1 MKEFVI
7 KPNEA
12 NQRFDKYL
20 KKLLPNAG
28 ASFIYKM
35 LRKKNITLNKKK
47 AAGNEVVVS
56 GDVINVFFSDE
67 TFDKFSANTSDL
79 QADFEALAKLDL
91 SGIEIVSETTDVLV
105 ASKPANMLSQKT
117 VDTDISANERLI
129 GYLIN
134 TNQLSFDDFKTF
146 KPSVCNRLD
155 RNTTGLILMGKTLN
169 GLQTLSSE
177 LKDRSINKYYRTIV
191 SGQITR
197 EMTIKGYLTKNT
209 SANKVTITDKKQNAD
224 SQYIETAYKPI
235 SCNNNLTRGEK
246 SITSNYFICCRV
258 FPYHRSSVRSSP
270 KSFVMRRLKAL
281 CSGASSAGSSA
292 SIAFASSFACSRIFI
307 CFERSVIARSGS
319 PCCLVPK
326 ISPGPLSFRSSSAM
340 KNPSLEASMI

>member
-28 ASFIYKM
+28 TSFIYKM

-67 TFDKFSANTSDL
+67 TFDKFTANTSGL
-79 QADFEALAKLDL
+79 QAEFEALAKLDL

-105 ASKPANMLSQKT
+105 ASKPANMLSQKA

-191 SGQITR
+191 SGQIPR
-197 EMTIKGYLTKNT
+197 EMTIKGYLTKNA

-224 SQYIETAYKPI
+224 SQYIETAYRPI
-235 SCNNNLTRGEK
+235 SCNNNLTLLEVHL
-246 SITSNYFICCRV
+246 ITG
-258 FPYHRSSVRSSP
+258 RSHQIRAH
-270 KSFVMRRLKAL
+270 L
-281 CSGASSAGSSA
+281 A
-292 SIAFASSFACSRIFI
+292 SIGHPVVGDRKYGDEQINNLYRDKYRVKYQLLHAYRIEFDSDDI
-307 CFERSVIARSGS
+307 VTAQMPE
-319 PCCLVPK
+319 LYNK
-326 ISPGPLSFRSSSAM
+326 IMR
-340 KNPSLEASMI
+340 

>member
-28 ASFIYKM
+28 TSFIYKM

-67 TFDKFSANTSDL
+67 TFDKFTANTSDL
-79 QADFEALAKLDL
+79 QAEFEALAKLDL

-105 ASKPANMLSQKT
+105 ASKPANMLSQKA

-129 GYLIN
+129 GYLIK

-169 GLQTLSSE
+169 GLQALSSE

-191 SGQITR
+191 SGQIPR

-224 SQYIETAYKPI
+224 SQYIETAYRPI
-235 SCNNNLTRGEK
+235 SCNNNLTLLEVHL
-246 SITSNYFICCRV
+246 ITG
-258 FPYHRSSVRSSP
+258 RSHQIRAH
-270 KSFVMRRLKAL
+270 L
-281 CSGASSAGSSA
+281 A
-292 SIAFASSFACSRIFI
+292 SIGHPVVGDRKYGDEQINNLYRDKYRVKYQLLHAYRIEFDSDDI
-307 CFERSVIARSGS
+307 VTARM
-319 PCCLVPK
+319 PELYNK
-326 ISPGPLSFRSSSAM
+326 IMR
-340 KNPSLEASMI
+340 

>member
-67 TFDKFSANTSDL
+67 TFDKFTANTSDL
-79 QADFEALAKLDL
+79 QAEFEALAKLDL
-91 SGIEIVSETTDVLV
+91 SGIEIVSETKDVLV
-105 ASKPANMLSQKT
+105 ASKPANMLSQKA

-169 GLQTLSSE
+169 GLQTLSGE

-191 SGQITR
+191 SGQIPR

-224 SQYIETAYKPI
+224 SQYIETAYRPI
-235 SCNNNLTRGEK
+235 SCNNNLTLLEVHL
-246 SITSNYFICCRV
+246 ITG
-258 FPYHRSSVRSSP
+258 RSHQIRAH
-270 KSFVMRRLKAL
+270 L
-281 CSGASSAGSSA
+281 A
-292 SIAFASSFACSRIFI
+292 SIGHPVVGDRKYGDEQINNLYRDKYRVKYQLLHAYRIEFDSDDI
-307 CFERSVIARSGS
+307 VTAQMPE
-319 PCCLVPK
+319 LYNK
-326 ISPGPLSFRSSSAM
+326 IMR
-340 KNPSLEASMI
+340 

>member
-28 ASFIYKM
+28 TSFIYKM

-67 TFDKFSANTSDL
+67 TFDKFTANTSDL

-105 ASKPANMLSQKT
+105 ASKPANMLSQKA

-224 SQYIETAYKPI
+224 SQYIETAYRPI
-235 SCNNNLTRGEK
+235 SCNNNLTLLEVHL
-246 SITSNYFICCRV
+246 ITG
-258 FPYHRSSVRSSP
+258 RSHQIRAH
-270 KSFVMRRLKAL
+270 L
-281 CSGASSAGSSA
+281 A
-292 SIAFASSFACSRIFI
+292 SIGHPVVGDCKYGDEQINHLYRDKYRVKYQLLHAYRIEFDSDDI
-307 CFERSVIARSGS
+307 VTAQMPE
-319 PCCLVPK
+319 LYNK
-326 ISPGPLSFRSSSAM
+326 IMR
-340 KNPSLEASMI
+340 

>member
-67 TFDKFSANTSDL
+67 TIDKFTANTSDL
-79 QADFEALAKLDL
+79 QAEFEALAKLDL

-105 ASKPANMLSQKT
+105 ASKPANMLSQKA

-191 SGQITR
+191 SGQIPR

-224 SQYIETAYKPI
+224 SQYIETAYRPI
-235 SCNNNLTRGEK
+235 SCNNNLTLLEVHL
-246 SITSNYFICCRV
+246 ITG
-258 FPYHRSSVRSSP
+258 RSHQIRAH
-270 KSFVMRRLKAL
+270 L
-281 CSGASSAGSSA
+281 A
-292 SIAFASSFACSRIFI
+292 SIGHPVVGDRKYGDEQINNLYRDKYRVKYQLLHAYRIEFDSDDI
-307 CFERSVIARSGS
+307 VTAQMPE
-319 PCCLVPK
+319 LYNK
-326 ISPGPLSFRSSSAM
+326 IMR
-340 KNPSLEASMI
+340 

>member
-28 ASFIYKM
+28 TSFIYKM

-67 TFDKFSANTSDL
+67 TFDKFTANTSDL

-105 ASKPANMLSQKT
+105 ASKPANMLSQKA

-191 SGQITR
+191 SGKIPR

-224 SQYIETAYKPI
+224 SQYIETGYKPI
-235 SCNNNLTRGEK
+235 SCNNNLTLLEVHL
-246 SITSNYFICCRV
+246 ITG
-258 FPYHRSSVRSSP
+258 RSHQIRAH
-270 KSFVMRRLKAL
+270 L
-281 CSGASSAGSSA
+281 A
-292 SIAFASSFACSRIFI
+292 SIGHPVVGDCKYGDEQINHLYRDKYRVKYQLLHAYRIEFDSDNI
-307 CFERSVIARSGS
+307 VTAQMPE
-319 PCCLVPK
+319 LYNK
-326 ISPGPLSFRSSSAM
+326 IMR
-340 KNPSLEASMI
+340 

>member
-28 ASFIYKM
+28 TSFIYKM

-67 TFDKFSANTSDL
+67 TFDKFTANTSDL
-79 QADFEALAKLDL
+79 QAEFEALAKLDL

-105 ASKPANMLSQKT
+105 ASKPANMLSQKA

-129 GYLIN
+129 GYLIK

-191 SGQITR
+191 SGQIPR

-224 SQYIETAYKPI
+224 SQYIETAYRPI
-235 SCNNNLTRGEK
+235 SCNNNLTLLEVHL
-246 SITSNYFICCRV
+246 ITG
-258 FPYHRSSVRSSP
+258 RSHQIRAH
-270 KSFVMRRLKAL
+270 L
-281 CSGASSAGSSA
+281 A
-292 SIAFASSFACSRIFI
+292 SIGHPVVGDYKYGDEQINHLYRDKYRVKYQLLHAYRIEFDSDDI
-307 CFERSVIARSGS
+307 VTAKMPE
-319 PCCLVPK
+319 LYNK
-326 ISPGPLSFRSSSAM
+326 IMR
-340 KNPSLEASMI
+340 

>member
-67 TFDKFSANTSDL
+67 TFDKFTANTSDL

-105 ASKPANMLSQKT
+105 ASKPANMLSQKA

-191 SGQITR
+191 SGKIPR

-224 SQYIETAYKPI
+224 SQYIETGYRPI
-235 SCNNNLTRGEK
+235 SCNNNLTLLEVHL
-246 SITSNYFICCRV
+246 ITG
-258 FPYHRSSVRSSP
+258 RSHQIRAH
-270 KSFVMRRLKAL
+270 L
-281 CSGASSAGSSA
+281 A
-292 SIAFASSFACSRIFI
+292 SIGHPVVGDCKYGDEQINHLYRDKYRVKYQLLHAYRIEFDSDNI
-307 CFERSVIARSGS
+307 VTAQIPE
-319 PCCLVPK
+319 LYNK
-326 ISPGPLSFRSSSAM
+326 IMR
-340 KNPSLEASMI
+340 

>member
-67 TFDKFSANTSDL
+67 TFDKFTANTSDL
-79 QADFEALAKLDL
+79 QADFEVLAKLDL

-105 ASKPANMLSQKT
+105 ASKPANMLSQKA

-224 SQYIETAYKPI
+224 SQYIETAYRPI
-235 SCNNNLTRGEK
+235 SCNNNLTLLEVHL
-246 SITSNYFICCRV
+246 ITG
-258 FPYHRSSVRSSP
+258 RSHQIRAH
-270 KSFVMRRLKAL
+270 L
-281 CSGASSAGSSA
+281 A
-292 SIAFASSFACSRIFI
+292 SIGHPVVGDCKYGDEQINHLYRDKYRVKYQLLHAYRIEFDSDNI
-307 CFERSVIARSGS
+307 VTAQMPE
-319 PCCLVPK
+319 LYNK
-326 ISPGPLSFRSSSAM
+326 IMR
-340 KNPSLEASMI
+340 

>member
-28 ASFIYKM
+28 TSFIYKM

-67 TFDKFSANTSDL
+67 TFDKFTANTSDL
-79 QADFEALAKLDL
+79 QAEFEALAKLDL

-105 ASKPANMLSQKT
+105 ASKPANMLSQKA

-191 SGQITR
+191 SGQIPR
-197 EMTIKGYLTKNT
+197 KMTIKGYLTKNT

-224 SQYIETAYKPI
+224 SQYIETAYRPI
-235 SCNNNLTRGEK
+235 SCNNNLTLLEVHL
-246 SITSNYFICCRV
+246 ITG
-258 FPYHRSSVRSSP
+258 RSHQIRAH
-270 KSFVMRRLKAL
+270 L
-281 CSGASSAGSSA
+281 A
-292 SIAFASSFACSRIFI
+292 SIGHPVVGDRKYGDEQINNLYRDKYRVKYQLLHAYRIEFDSDDI
-307 CFERSVIARSGS
+307 VTAQMPE
-319 PCCLVPK
+319 LYNK
-326 ISPGPLSFRSSSAM
+326 IMR
-340 KNPSLEASMI
+340 

>member
-28 ASFIYKM
+28 TSFIYKM

-67 TFDKFSANTSDL
+67 TFDKFTANTSDL
-79 QADFEALAKLDL
+79 QAEFEALAKLDL
-91 SGIEIVSETTDVLV
+91 SGIEIVRETTDVLV
-105 ASKPANMLSQKT
+105 ASKPANMLSQKA

-169 GLQTLSSE
+169 GLQTLSGE

-191 SGQITR
+191 SGQIPR

-224 SQYIETAYKPI
+224 SQYIETAYRPI
-235 SCNNNLTRGEK
+235 SCNNNLTLLEVHL
-246 SITSNYFICCRV
+246 ITG
-258 FPYHRSSVRSSP
+258 RSHQIRAH
-270 KSFVMRRLKAL
+270 L
-281 CSGASSAGSSA
+281 A
-292 SIAFASSFACSRIFI
+292 SIGHPVVGDRKYGDEQINNLYRDKYRVKYQLLHAYRIEFDSDDI
-307 CFERSVIARSGS
+307 VTAQMPE
-319 PCCLVPK
+319 LYNK
-326 ISPGPLSFRSSSAM
+326 IMR
-340 KNPSLEASMI
+340 

>member
-67 TFDKFSANTSDL
+67 TFDKFTANTSDL

-105 ASKPANMLSQKT
+105 ASKPANMLSQKA

-235 SCNNNLTRGEK
+235 SCNNNLTLLEVHL
-246 SITSNYFICCRV
+246 ITG
-258 FPYHRSSVRSSP
+258 RSHQIRAH
-270 KSFVMRRLKAL
+270 L
-281 CSGASSAGSSA
+281 A
-292 SIAFASSFACSRIFI
+292 SIGHPVVGDCKYGDEQINHLYRDKYRVKYQLLHAYRIEFDSDNI
-307 CFERSVIARSGS
+307 VTAQMPE
-319 PCCLVPK
+319 LYNK
-326 ISPGPLSFRSSSAM
+326 IMR
-340 KNPSLEASMI
+340 

>member
-67 TFDKFSANTSDL
+67 TFDKFTANTFDL

-91 SGIEIVSETTDVLV
+91 SGIEIVSETADVLV
-105 ASKPANMLSQKT
+105 ASKPANMLSQKA

-224 SQYIETAYKPI
+224 SQYIETGYRPI
-235 SCNNNLTRGEK
+235 SCNNNLTLLEVHL
-246 SITSNYFICCRV
+246 ITG
-258 FPYHRSSVRSSP
+258 RSHQIRAH
-270 KSFVMRRLKAL
+270 L
-281 CSGASSAGSSA
+281 A
-292 SIAFASSFACSRIFI
+292 SIGHPVVGDCKYGDEQINHLYRDKYRVKYQLLHAYRIEFDSDNI
-307 CFERSVIARSGS
+307 VTAQMPE
-319 PCCLVPK
+319 LYNK
-326 ISPGPLSFRSSSAM
+326 IMR
-340 KNPSLEASMI
+340 

>member
-67 TFDKFSANTSDL
+67 TFDKFTANTSDL

-105 ASKPANMLSQKT
+105 ASKPANMLSQKA

-224 SQYIETAYKPI
+224 SQYIETAYRPI
-235 SCNNNLTRGEK
+235 SCNNNLTLLEVHL
-246 SITSNYFICCRV
+246 ITG
-258 FPYHRSSVRSSP
+258 RSHQIRAH
-270 KSFVMRRLKAL
+270 L
-281 CSGASSAGSSA
+281 A
-292 SIAFASSFACSRIFI
+292 SIGHPVVGDRKYGDEQINNLYRDKYRVKYQLLHAYRIEFDSDNI
-307 CFERSVIARSGS
+307 VTAQMPE
-319 PCCLVPK
+319 LYNK
-326 ISPGPLSFRSSSAM
+326 IMR
-340 KNPSLEASMI
+340 

>member
-67 TFDKFSANTSDL
+67 TFDKFTANTSDL

-91 SGIEIVSETTDVLV
+91 SGIKIVSETTDVLV
-105 ASKPANMLSQKT
+105 ASKPANMLSQKA

-224 SQYIETAYKPI
+224 SQYIETAYRPI
-235 SCNNNLTRGEK
+235 SCNNNLTLLEVHL
-246 SITSNYFICCRV
+246 ITG
-258 FPYHRSSVRSSP
+258 RSHQIRAH
-270 KSFVMRRLKAL
+270 L
-281 CSGASSAGSSA
+281 A
-292 SIAFASSFACSRIFI
+292 SIGHPVVGDCKYGDEQINHLYRDKYRVKYQLLHAYRIEFDSDNI
-307 CFERSVIARSGS
+307 VTAQMPE
-319 PCCLVPK
+319 LYNK
-326 ISPGPLSFRSSSAM
+326 IMR
-340 KNPSLEASMI
+340 

>member
-67 TFDKFSANTSDL
+67 TFDKFTANTSDL

-105 ASKPANMLSQKT
+105 ASKPANMLSQKA

-191 SGQITR
+191 SGKIPR

-224 SQYIETAYKPI
+224 SQYIETGYRPI
-235 SCNNNLTRGEK
+235 SCNNNLTLLEVHL
-246 SITSNYFICCRV
+246 ITG
-258 FPYHRSSVRSSP
+258 RSHQIRAH
-270 KSFVMRRLKAL
+270 L
-281 CSGASSAGSSA
+281 A
-292 SIAFASSFACSRIFI
+292 SIGHPVVGDCKYGDEQINHLYRDKYRVKYQLLHAYRIEFDSDNI
-307 CFERSVIARSGS
+307 VTAQMPE
-319 PCCLVPK
+319 LYNK
-326 ISPGPLSFRSSSAM
+326 IMR
-340 KNPSLEASMI
+340 

>member
-67 TFDKFSANTSDL
+67 TFDKFTANTSDL

-91 SGIEIVSETTDVLV
+91 SGIEIVSETADVLV
-105 ASKPANMLSQKT
+105 ASKPANMLSQKA

-177 LKDRSINKYYRTIV
+177 LKDRRINKYYRTIV

-224 SQYIETAYKPI
+224 SQYIETGYRPI
-235 SCNNNLTRGEK
+235 SCNNNLTLLEVHL
-246 SITSNYFICCRV
+246 ITG
-258 FPYHRSSVRSSP
+258 RSHQIRAH
-270 KSFVMRRLKAL
+270 L
-281 CSGASSAGSSA
+281 A
-292 SIAFASSFACSRIFI
+292 SIGHPVVGDCKYGDEQINHLYRDKYRVKYQLLHAYRIEFDSDNI
-307 CFERSVIARSGS
+307 VTAQMPE
-319 PCCLVPK
+319 LYNK
-326 ISPGPLSFRSSSAM
+326 IMR
-340 KNPSLEASMI
+340 

>member
-28 ASFIYKM
+28 TSFIYKM

-67 TFDKFSANTSDL
+67 TFDKFTANISDL
-79 QADFEALAKLDL
+79 QAEFEALAKLDL

-105 ASKPANMLSQKT
+105 ASKPANMLSQKA

-191 SGQITR
+191 SGQIPR

-224 SQYIETAYKPI
+224 SQYIETAYRPI
-235 SCNNNLTRGEK
+235 SCNNNLTLLEVHL
-246 SITSNYFICCRV
+246 ITG
-258 FPYHRSSVRSSP
+258 RSHQIRAH
-270 KSFVMRRLKAL
+270 L
-281 CSGASSAGSSA
+281 A
-292 SIAFASSFACSRIFI
+292 SIGHPVVGDRKYGDEQINNLYRDKYRVKYQLLHAYRIEFDSDDI
-307 CFERSVIARSGS
+307 VTAQMPE
-319 PCCLVPK
+319 LYNK
-326 ISPGPLSFRSSSAM
+326 IMR
-340 KNPSLEASMI
+340 

>member
-28 ASFIYKM
+28 TSFIYKM

-67 TFDKFSANTSDL
+67 TFDKFTANTSDL
-79 QADFEALAKLDL
+79 QAEFEALAKLDL

-105 ASKPANMLSQKT
+105 ASKPANMLSQKA

-177 LKDRSINKYYRTIV
+177 LKDRNINKYYRTIV
-191 SGQITR
+191 SGQIPR

-224 SQYIETAYKPI
+224 SQYIETAYRPI
-235 SCNNNLTRGEK
+235 SCNNNLTLLEVHL
-246 SITSNYFICCRV
+246 ITG
-258 FPYHRSSVRSSP
+258 RSHQIRAH
-270 KSFVMRRLKAL
+270 L
-281 CSGASSAGSSA
+281 A
-292 SIAFASSFACSRIFI
+292 SIGHPVVGDRKYGDEQINNLYRDKYRVKYQLLHAYRIEFDSDDI
-307 CFERSVIARSGS
+307 VTAQMPE
-319 PCCLVPK
+319 LYNK
-326 ISPGPLSFRSSSAM
+326 IMR
-340 KNPSLEASMI
+340 

>member
-28 ASFIYKM
+28 TSFIYKM

-47 AAGNEVVVS
+47 ATGNEVVSS

-67 TFDKFSANTSDL
+67 TFDKFAADTSDL
-79 QADFEALAKLDL
+79 KADFDALAKLDL
-91 SGIEIVSETTDVLV
+91 SGIEIVSETSDVLV
-105 ASKPANMLSQKT
+105 ANKPANMLSQKA

-129 GYLIN
+129 GYLIK
-134 TNQLSFDDFKTF
+134 TGQLSFEDFKTF

-169 GLQTLSSE
+169 GLQTLSRE

-191 SGQITR
+191 SGKITE

-209 SANKVTITDKKQNAD
+209 SANKVTITDKKLSDD
-224 SQYIETAYKPI
+224 SQYIETAYRPVL
-235 SCNNNLTRGEK
+235 CNNNLTLLEVHL
-246 SITSNYFICCRV
+246 ITG
-258 FPYHRSSVRSSP
+258 RSHQIRAH
-270 KSFVMRRLKAL
+270 L
-281 CSGASSAGSSA
+281 A
-292 SIAFASSFACSRIFI
+292 SIGHPVIGDYKYGDEQLNRLYRDKYKVKYQLLHAYRIEFDSDNVVTAQMP
-307 CFERSVIARSGS
+307 E
-319 PCCLVPK
+319 LYNK
-326 ISPGPLSFRSSSAM
+326 IMR
-340 KNPSLEASMI
+340 

>member
-67 TFDKFSANTSDL
+67 TFDKFTANTSDL
-79 QADFEALAKLDL
+79 QANFEALAKLDL

-105 ASKPANMLSQKT
+105 ASKPANMLSQKA

-197 EMTIKGYLTKNT
+197 EMTIKGYLTKNA

-224 SQYIETAYKPI
+224 SQYIETGYRPI
-235 SCNNNLTRGEK
+235 SCNNNLTLLEVHL
-246 SITSNYFICCRV
+246 ITG
-258 FPYHRSSVRSSP
+258 RSHQIRAH
-270 KSFVMRRLKAL
+270 L
-281 CSGASSAGSSA
+281 A
-292 SIAFASSFACSRIFI
+292 SIGHPVVGDCKYGDEQINHLYRDKYRVKYQLLHAYRIEFDSDNI
-307 CFERSVIARSGS
+307 VTAKMPE
-319 PCCLVPK
+319 LYNK
-326 ISPGPLSFRSSSAM
+326 IMR
-340 KNPSLEASMI
+340 

>member
-67 TFDKFSANTSDL
+67 TFDKFTANTSDL
-79 QADFEALAKLDL
+79 QAEFEALAKLDL

-105 ASKPANMLSQKT
+105 ASKPANMLSQKA

-191 SGQITR
+191 SGQIPR

-224 SQYIETAYKPI
+224 SQYIETDYRPI
-235 SCNNNLTRGEK
+235 SCNNNLTLLEVHL
-246 SITSNYFICCRV
+246 ITG
-258 FPYHRSSVRSSP
+258 RSHQIRAH
-270 KSFVMRRLKAL
+270 L
-281 CSGASSAGSSA
+281 A
-292 SIAFASSFACSRIFI
+292 SIGHPVVGDRKYGDEQINNLYRDKYRVKYQLLHAYRIEFDSDDI
-307 CFERSVIARSGS
+307 VTAQMPE
-319 PCCLVPK
+319 LYNK
-326 ISPGPLSFRSSSAM
+326 IMR
-340 KNPSLEASMI
+340 

>member
-67 TFDKFSANTSDL
+67 TFDKFTANTSDL

-105 ASKPANMLSQKT
+105 ASKPANMLSQKA

-224 SQYIETAYKPI
+224 SQYIETGYKPI
-235 SCNNNLTRGEK
+235 SCNNNLTLLEVHL
-246 SITSNYFICCRV
+246 ITG
-258 FPYHRSSVRSSP
+258 RSHQIRAH
-270 KSFVMRRLKAL
+270 L
-281 CSGASSAGSSA
+281 A
-292 SIAFASSFACSRIFI
+292 SIGHPVVGDCKYGDEQINHLYRDKYRVKYQLLHAYRIEFDSDNI
-307 CFERSVIARSGS
+307 VTAQMPE
-319 PCCLVPK
+319 LYNK
-326 ISPGPLSFRSSSAM
+326 IMR
-340 KNPSLEASMI
+340 

>member
-28 ASFIYKM
+28 TSFIYKM

-67 TFDKFSANTSDL
+67 TFDKFTANTSDL
-79 QADFEALAKLDL
+79 QADFETLAKLDL

-105 ASKPANMLSQKT
+105 ASKPANMLSQKD

-197 EMTIKGYLTKNT
+197 EMTIKGYLTKNA

-224 SQYIETAYKPI
+224 SQYIETGYRPI
-235 SCNNNLTRGEK
+235 SCNNNLTLLEVHL
-246 SITSNYFICCRV
+246 ITG
-258 FPYHRSSVRSSP
+258 RSHQIRAH
-270 KSFVMRRLKAL
+270 L
-281 CSGASSAGSSA
+281 A
-292 SIAFASSFACSRIFI
+292 SIGHPVVGDCKYGDEQINHLYRDKYRVKYQLLHAYRIEFDSDNI
-307 CFERSVIARSGS
+307 VTAQMPE
-319 PCCLVPK
+319 LYNK
-326 ISPGPLSFRSSSAM
+326 IMR
-340 KNPSLEASMI
+340 

>member
-20 KKLLPNAG
+20 KKLFPNAG
-28 ASFIYKM
+28 TSFIYKM

-67 TFDKFSANTSDL
+67 TFDKFTANTSDL
-79 QADFEALAKLDL
+79 QAEFEALAKLDL
-91 SGIEIVSETTDVLV
+91 SGIEIVSETTDVLI
-105 ASKPANMLSQKT
+105 ADKPANMLSQKA

-146 KPSVCNRLD
+146 RPSVCNRLD

-191 SGQITR
+191 SGQIPR

-224 SQYIETAYKPI
+224 SQYIETAYRPI
-235 SCNNNLTRGEK
+235 SCNNNLTLLEVHL
-246 SITSNYFICCRV
+246 ITG
-258 FPYHRSSVRSSP
+258 RSHQIRAH
-270 KSFVMRRLKAL
+270 L
-281 CSGASSAGSSA
+281 A
-292 SIAFASSFACSRIFI
+292 SIGHPVVGDRKYGDEQINNLYRDKYRVKYQLLHAYRIEFDSDDI
-307 CFERSVIARSGS
+307 VTAKMPE
-319 PCCLVPK
+319 LYNK
-326 ISPGPLSFRSSSAM
+326 IMR
-340 KNPSLEASMI
+340 

>member
-28 ASFIYKM
+28 TSFIYKM
-35 LRKKNITLNKKK
+35 LRKKNITLNKKR

-67 TFDKFSANTSDL
+67 TFDKFTANTSDL
-79 QADFEALAKLDL
+79 QAEFEALAKLDL

-105 ASKPANMLSQKT
+105 ASKPANMLSQKA

-191 SGQITR
+191 SGQISR

-224 SQYIETAYKPI
+224 SQYIETAYRPI
-235 SCNNNLTRGEK
+235 SCNNNLTLLEVHL
-246 SITSNYFICCRV
+246 ITG
-258 FPYHRSSVRSSP
+258 RSHQIRAH
-270 KSFVMRRLKAL
+270 L
-281 CSGASSAGSSA
+281 A
-292 SIAFASSFACSRIFI
+292 SIGHPVVGDRKYGDEQINNLYRDKYRVKYQLLHAYRIEFDSDDI
-307 CFERSVIARSGS
+307 VTAQMPE
-319 PCCLVPK
+319 LYNK
-326 ISPGPLSFRSSSAM
+326 IMR
-340 KNPSLEASMI
+340 

>member
-67 TFDKFSANTSDL
+67 TFDKFTANTSDL

-91 SGIEIVSETTDVLV
+91 SGIEIVSETADVLV
-105 ASKPANMLSQKT
+105 ASKPANMLSQKA

-235 SCNNNLTRGEK
+235 SCNNNLALLEVHL
-246 SITSNYFICCRV
+246 ITG
-258 FPYHRSSVRSSP
+258 RSHQIRAH
-270 KSFVMRRLKAL
+270 L
-281 CSGASSAGSSA
+281 A
-292 SIAFASSFACSRIFI
+292 SIGHPVVGDCKYGDEQINHLYRDKYKVKYQLLHAYRIEFDSDNI
-307 CFERSVIARSGS
+307 VTAQMPE
-319 PCCLVPK
+319 LYNK
-326 ISPGPLSFRSSSAM
+326 IMR
-340 KNPSLEASMI
+340 

>member
-224 SQYIETAYKPI
+224 SQYIETGYRPI
-235 SCNNNLTRGEK
+235 SCNNNLTLLEVHL
-246 SITSNYFICCRV
+246 ITG
-258 FPYHRSSVRSSP
+258 RSHQIRAH
-270 KSFVMRRLKAL
+270 L
-281 CSGASSAGSSA
+281 A
-292 SIAFASSFACSRIFI
+292 SIGHPVVGDRKYGDEQINHLYRDKYRVKYQLLHAYRIEFDSDNI
-307 CFERSVIARSGS
+307 VTAQMPE
-319 PCCLVPK
+319 LYNK
-326 ISPGPLSFRSSSAM
+326 IMR
-340 KNPSLEASMI
+340 

>member
-67 TFDKFSANTSDL
+67 TFDKFTANTSDL

-105 ASKPANMLSQKT
+105 ASKPANMLSQKA

-134 TNQLSFDDFKTF
+134 TSQLSFDDFKTF

-224 SQYIETAYKPI
+224 SQYIETGYRPI
-235 SCNNNLTRGEK
+235 SCNNNLTLLEVHL
-246 SITSNYFICCRV
+246 ITG
-258 FPYHRSSVRSSP
+258 RSHQIRAH
-270 KSFVMRRLKAL
+270 L
-281 CSGASSAGSSA
+281 A
-292 SIAFASSFACSRIFI
+292 SIGHPVVGDRKYGDEQINNLYRDKYRVKYQLLHAYRIEFDSDNI
-307 CFERSVIARSGS
+307 VTAQMPE
-319 PCCLVPK
+319 LYNK
-326 ISPGPLSFRSSSAM
+326 IMR
-340 KNPSLEASMI
+340 

>member
-28 ASFIYKM
+28 TSFIYKM

-67 TFDKFSANTSDL
+67 TFDKFTANTSDL
-79 QADFEALAKLDL
+79 QAEFEALAKLDL

-105 ASKPANMLSQKT
+105 ASKPANMLSQKA

-129 GYLIN
+129 GYLIK

-191 SGQITR
+191 SGQIPR

-224 SQYIETAYKPI
+224 SQYIETAYRPI
-235 SCNNNLTRGEK
+235 SCNNNLTLLEVHL
-246 SITSNYFICCRV
+246 ITG
-258 FPYHRSSVRSSP
+258 RSHQIRAH
-270 KSFVMRRLKAL
+270 L
-281 CSGASSAGSSA
+281 A
-292 SIAFASSFACSRIFI
+292 SIGHPVVGDRKYGDEQINNLYRDKYRVKYQLLHAYRIEFDSDDI
-307 CFERSVIARSGS
+307 VTARM
-319 PCCLVPK
+319 PELYNK
-326 ISPGPLSFRSSSAM
+326 IMR
-340 KNPSLEASMI
+340 

>member
-28 ASFIYKM
+28 TSFIYKM

-67 TFDKFSANTSDL
+67 TFDKFTANTSDL
-79 QADFEALAKLDL
+79 QAEFEALAKLDL

-105 ASKPANMLSQKT
+105 ASKPANMLSQKA

-129 GYLIN
+129 GYLIK

-191 SGQITR
+191 SGQIPM

-224 SQYIETAYKPI
+224 SQYIETAYRPI
-235 SCNNNLTRGEK
+235 SCNNNLTLLEVHL
-246 SITSNYFICCRV
+246 ITG
-258 FPYHRSSVRSSP
+258 RSHQIRAH
-270 KSFVMRRLKAL
+270 L
-281 CSGASSAGSSA
+281 A
-292 SIAFASSFACSRIFI
+292 SIGHPVVGDRKYGDEQINNLYRDKYRVKYQLLHAYRIEFDSDDI
-307 CFERSVIARSGS
+307 VTAKMPE
-319 PCCLVPK
+319 LYNK
-326 ISPGPLSFRSSSAM
+326 IMR
-340 KNPSLEASMI
+340 

>member
-67 TFDKFSANTSDL
+67 TFDKFTANTSDL

-105 ASKPANMLSQKT
+105 ASKPANMLSQKA

-224 SQYIETAYKPI
+224 SQYIETGYRPI
-235 SCNNNLTRGEK
+235 SCNNNLTLLEVHL
-246 SITSNYFICCRV
+246 ITG
-258 FPYHRSSVRSSP
+258 RSHQIRAH
-270 KSFVMRRLKAL
+270 L
-281 CSGASSAGSSA
+281 A
-292 SIAFASSFACSRIFI
+292 SIGHPVVGDRKYGDEQINNLYRDKYRVKYQLLHAYRIEFDSDDI
-307 CFERSVIARSGS
+307 VTAQMPE
-319 PCCLVPK
+319 LYNK
-326 ISPGPLSFRSSSAM
+326 IMR
-340 KNPSLEASMI
+340 

>member
-28 ASFIYKM
+28 TSFIYKM
-35 LRKKNITLNKKK
+35 LRKKNITLNQKK

-67 TFDKFSANTSDL
+67 TFDKFTANTSDL
-79 QADFEALAKLDL
+79 QAEFEALAKLDL

-105 ASKPANMLSQKT
+105 ASKPANMLSQKA

-129 GYLIN
+129 GYLIK

-191 SGQITR
+191 SGQIPR

-224 SQYIETAYKPI
+224 SQYIETAYRPI
-235 SCNNNLTRGEK
+235 SCNNNLTLLEVHL
-246 SITSNYFICCRV
+246 ITG
-258 FPYHRSSVRSSP
+258 RSHQIRAH
-270 KSFVMRRLKAL
+270 L
-281 CSGASSAGSSA
+281 A
-292 SIAFASSFACSRIFI
+292 SIGHPVVGDRKYGDEQINNLYRDKYRVKYQLLHAYRIEFDSDDI
-307 CFERSVIARSGS
+307 VTARM
-319 PCCLVPK
+319 PELYNK
-326 ISPGPLSFRSSSAM
+326 IMR
-340 KNPSLEASMI
+340 

>member
-67 TFDKFSANTSDL
+67 TFDKFTANTSDL

-105 ASKPANMLSQKT
+105 ASKPANMLSQKA

-197 EMTIKGYLTKNT
+197 EMTIKGYLTKNA

-224 SQYIETAYKPI
+224 SQYIETAYRPI
-235 SCNNNLTRGEK
+235 SCNNNLTLLEVHL
-246 SITSNYFICCRV
+246 ITG
-258 FPYHRSSVRSSP
+258 RSHQIRAH
-270 KSFVMRRLKAL
+270 L
-281 CSGASSAGSSA
+281 A
-292 SIAFASSFACSRIFI
+292 SIGHPVVGDCKYGDEQINHLYRDKYRVKYQLLHAYRIEFDSDNI
-307 CFERSVIARSGS
+307 VTAQMPE
-319 PCCLVPK
+319 LYNK
-326 ISPGPLSFRSSSAM
+326 IMR
-340 KNPSLEASMI
+340 

>member
-67 TFDKFSANTSDL
+67 TFDKFTANTSDL
-79 QADFEALAKLDL
+79 QAEFEALAKLDL

-105 ASKPANMLSQKT
+105 ASKPANMLSQKA

-169 GLQTLSSE
+169 GLQTLSGE
-177 LKDRSINKYYRTIV
+177 LKDRRINKYYRTIV
-191 SGQITR
+191 SGQIPR

-224 SQYIETAYKPI
+224 SQYIETAYRPI
-235 SCNNNLTRGEK
+235 SCNNNLTLLEVHL
-246 SITSNYFICCRV
+246 ITG
-258 FPYHRSSVRSSP
+258 RSHQIRAH
-270 KSFVMRRLKAL
+270 L
-281 CSGASSAGSSA
+281 A
-292 SIAFASSFACSRIFI
+292 SIGHPVVGDRKYGDEQINNLYRDKYRVKYQLLHAYRIEFDSDDI
-307 CFERSVIARSGS
+307 VTAQMPE
-319 PCCLVPK
+319 LYNK
-326 ISPGPLSFRSSSAM
+326 IMR
-340 KNPSLEASMI
+340 

>member
-28 ASFIYKM
+28 TSFIYKM

-67 TFDKFSANTSDL
+67 TFDKFTANTSDL
-79 QADFEALAKLDL
+79 QAEFEALAKLDL

-105 ASKPANMLSQKT
+105 ASKPANMLSQKA

-129 GYLIN
+129 GYLIK

-169 GLQTLSSE
+169 GIQTLSSE

-191 SGQITR
+191 SGQIPR

-224 SQYIETAYKPI
+224 SQYIETAYRPI
-235 SCNNNLTRGEK
+235 SCNNNLTLLEVHL
-246 SITSNYFICCRV
+246 ITG
-258 FPYHRSSVRSSP
+258 RSHQIRAH
-270 KSFVMRRLKAL
+270 L
-281 CSGASSAGSSA
+281 A
-292 SIAFASSFACSRIFI
+292 SIGHPVVGDRKYGDEQINNLYRDKYRVKYQLLHAYRIEFDSDDI
-307 CFERSVIARSGS
+307 VTAKMPE
-319 PCCLVPK
+319 LYNK
-326 ISPGPLSFRSSSAM
+326 IMR
-340 KNPSLEASMI
+340 

>member
-35 LRKKNITLNKKK
+35 LRKKNITLNQKK

-67 TFDKFSANTSDL
+67 TFDKFTANTSDL

-91 SGIEIVSETTDVLV
+91 SGIEIVSETADVLV
-105 ASKPANMLSQKT
+105 ASKPANMLSQKA

-129 GYLIN
+129 GYLIS

-235 SCNNNLTRGEK
+235 SCNNNLTLLEVHL
-246 SITSNYFICCRV
+246 ITG
-258 FPYHRSSVRSSP
+258 RSHQIRAH
-270 KSFVMRRLKAL
+270 L
-281 CSGASSAGSSA
+281 A
-292 SIAFASSFACSRIFI
+292 SIGHPVVGDCKYGDEQINHLYRDKYRVKYQLLHAYRIEFDSDNI
-307 CFERSVIARSGS
+307 VTAQMPE
-319 PCCLVPK
+319 LYNK
-326 ISPGPLSFRSSSAM
+326 IMR
-340 KNPSLEASMI
+340 